1 MALLRSF
8 YSNFTA
14 GELSPLL
21 SSRVDSDAY
30 KNGLKTLRNYRILS
44 QGGVRRRPGM
54 QRLQTLS
61 NVAFQTEPYIYDEN
75 ESYIL
80 LFSNAKLEVVDV
92 SNPNTIVDTITSC
105 PWTTAMIGSLSV
117 AQSGDTMI
125 IVHPDMAMQKL
136 TRTAVDTFSLSDYDF
151 DHSGAAHYEPFYR
164 FVAEGV
170 TITPQ
175 NSNTSSQTFTASA
188 SIFSSEWVGEHIQ
201 YTDSA
206 GKVVHIEITGYTSAT
221 EVVGTFSEAVANTN
235 ARDTWS
241 EQVFSSRKGYA
252 RSVIFHDQRL
262 IFGGSRDL
270 PNHIF
275 FSKVGQFFNF
285 DVGTGLDD
293 ESIQVQI
300 AENQVS
306 EIKSMAS
313 LRHLIIFTSE
323 QELYVPTV
331 DDRPLTPSTISIKKQ
346 TSYGSGNV
354 ASVEFDGAVV
364 FLTKSKGAIR
374 EFIFSD
380 ISQAYAADA
389 LTLLAPHLIGSPSN
403 MVSQREASDQA
414 ESYLYAVNDDGK
426 MPVFVSIRKEKLQ
439 GWAEYS
445 TDGNYKNVVNVNR
458 NVYAITERTINGS
471 TLTSLELLSNQY
483 HLDCAIKQTSGSA
496 TKNWAISYLPNTD
509 VYVKSGN
516 YSLGSYTTDGSG
528 NITLTD
534 AVTEVEIGI
543 NYTPTLTT
551 LPPEFQLANGVSIGQ
566 KRRVVRVVLDLNETL
581 DVKTKG
587 TNLLIRRVTDDFSVE
602 PSAVTER
609 KEVYLLGWGK
619 EGTVT
624 LTQDQPLPLTLNGLM
639 LEVEI

>member
-30 KNGLKTLRNYRILS
+30 KNGLKALRNYRILS

-92 SNPNTIVDTITSC
+92 SSPSTIVDTITSC

-164 FVAEGV
+164 FVAEDV

-188 SIFSSEWVGEHIQ
+188 SIFSSDWVGEHIEF
-201 YTDSA
+201 TDSA
-206 GKVVHIEITGYTSAT
+206 GLVVHIEVTGYTSGT
-221 EVVGTFSEAVANTN
+221 EIVGTFSAAIANTN

-354 ASVEFDGAVV
+354 ASVEFDGAIV

-445 TDGNYKNVVNVNR
+445 TDGDYKNVVNVNR
-458 NVYAITERTINGS
+458 NVYVVTERTINGS
-471 TLTSLELLSNQY
+471 TLTSLELLSNQF
-483 HLDCAIKQTSGSA
+483 HLDCAIKQTNASPTNS
-496 TKNWAISYLPNTD
+496 WSVSYLPNTE
-509 VYVKSGN
+509 VHVKSGN

-528 NITLTD
+528 NITLSD

>member
-30 KNGLKTLRNYRILS
+30 RNGLKTLRNYRILS
-44 QGGVRRRPGM
+44 QGGVRRRPGLHY
-54 QRLQTLS
+54 LQTLS
-61 NVAFQTEPYIYDEN
+61 NYTFQTEPYVYDEN
-75 ESYIL
+75 EAYIL
-80 LFSNAKLEVVDV
+80 LFSNGKLEVVDV
-92 SNPNTIVDTITSC
+92 ATPTTVVDTITSC
-105 PWTTAMIGSLSV
+105 PWNTAMIGELSV

-125 IVHPDMAMQKL
+125 IVHPDMAMQRL
-136 TRTAVDTFSLSDYDF
+136 TRTAADTFSLADYDF
-151 DHSGAAHYEPFYR
+151 DHSGTAHYEPYYR

-175 NSNTSSQTFTASA
+175 NSNTGSQTFTASA
-188 SIFSSEWVGEHIQ
+188 SIFSSDWVGEHIEF
-201 YTDSA
+201 TDSA
-206 GKVVHIEITGYTSAT
+206 GTVVHIEITAYTSAT
-221 EVVGTFSEAVANTN
+221 QVVGSFSAAVANTN
-235 ARDTWS
+235 ARDTWK

-270 PNHIF
+270 PNHLF

-313 LRHLIIFTSE
+313 LRHLVIFTSE

-331 DDRPLTPSTISIKKQ
+331 DERPLTPSTITIKKQ
-346 TSYGSGNV
+346 TSFGSGNV
-354 ASVEFDGAVV
+354 APVEFDGALV

-380 ISQAYAADA
+380 ISQAYNADA
-389 LTLLAPHLIGSPSN
+389 LTLLAPHIIGTPTN
-403 MVSQREASDQA
+403 LVSQREASDQA
-414 ESYLYAVNDDGK
+414 ESYLYAVNSEGK

-439 GWAEYS
+439 GWGEYS
-445 TDGNYKNVVNVNR
+445 TDGNFKNVVNVNR
-458 NVYAITERTINGS
+458 KIYAVVERTIDGS
-471 TLTSLELLSNQY
+471 TITTLETLDNSY
-483 HLDCAIKQTSGSA
+483 HLDSASKQTSGSA
-496 TKNWAISYLPNTD
+496 TTSWTVSHLPNTE
-509 VYVKSGN
+509 VFVKSGN
-516 YSLGSYTTDGSG
+516 YSLGSYTTDASG
-528 NITLTD
+528 NLTLTD
-534 AVTEVEIGI
+534 AVTDVEIGI

-551 LPPEFQLANGVSIGQ
+551 LPPEFQLANGVSMGQ
-566 KRRVVRVVLDLNETL
+566 KRRVVRVVLDLNESL

-587 TNLLIRRVTDDFSVE
+587 TNLLIRRVTDDFSQE
-602 PSAVTER
+602 PTAVTER

>member
-30 KNGLKTLRNYRILS
+30 RNGLKTLRNYRILS

-54 QRLQTLS
+54 EYLQTLS
-61 NVAFQTEPYIYDEN
+61 NVTFQTEPYVYDEN
-75 ESYIL
+75 EAYIL

-92 SNPNTIVDTITSC
+92 SSPNTIADTITSC
-105 PWTTAMIGSLSV
+105 PWTSAMIGKLSV

-125 IVHPDMAMQKL
+125 IVHPDMPMQRL
-136 TRTAVDTFSLSDYDF
+136 TRTSASTFSLSEYDF
-151 DHSGAAHYEPFYR
+151 DHDGTAHYEPFYR
-164 FVAEGV
+164 FVAADV
-170 TITPQ
+170 TIQPH
-175 NSNTSSQTFTASA
+175 NSNTASQTFTASS
-188 SIFSSEWVGEHIQ
+188 SIFTSDWVGEHIE

-206 GKVVHIEITGYTSAT
+206 GLVVHIEVTAYTSGT
-221 EVVGTFSEAVANTN
+221 QIVGSFSQAVANTT
-235 ARDTWS
+235 ARNTWA

-313 LRHLIIFTSE
+313 LRHLVIFTSE

-331 DDRPLTPSTISIKKQ
+331 DERPLTPSTITIKKQ
-346 TSYGSGNV
+346 TSYGSGDV
-354 ASVEFDGAVV
+354 AAVEFDGAIV

-374 EFIFSD
+374 EFVFSD
-380 ISQAYAADA
+380 ISQAYNADA
-389 LTLLAPHLIGSPSN
+389 LTLLAPHLIGTPTN
-403 MVSQREASDQA
+403 LVSQREASDQA
-414 ESYLYAVNDDGK
+414 ESYLYTVNSEGK
-426 MPVFVSIRKEKLQ
+426 MPIFVSIRKEKLQ
-439 GWAEYS
+439 GWGEYS
-445 TDGNYKNVVNVNR
+445 TNGSYKNVVVVNR
-458 NVYAITERTINGS
+458 NVYVVTERTINSS
-471 TLTSLELLSNQY
+471 TLTSLELLSNSY
-483 HLDCAIKQTSGSA
+483 HLDCASKQTSGSA
-496 TKNWAISYLPNTD
+496 TASWTVSHLPNTE

-516 YSLGSYTTDGSG
+516 YSLGAYTTDGSG
-528 NITLTD
+528 NLTLTD
-534 AVTEVEIGI
+534 AVTDVEIGL

-551 LPPEFQLANGVSIGQ
+551 LPPEFQLANGVSMGQ

-587 TNLLIRRVTDDFSVE
+587 TNLLIRRVTDDFSLE
-602 PSAVTER
+602 PSAVTQR
-609 KEVYLLGWGK
+609 KEVYLLGWGN

>member
-92 SNPNTIVDTITSC
+92 SSPSTIVDTITSC

-164 FVAEGV
+164 FVAEDV

-188 SIFSSEWVGEHIQ
+188 SIFSSDWVGEHIEF
-201 YTDSA
+201 TDSA
-206 GKVVHIEITGYTSAT
+206 GLVVHIEVTGYTSGT
-221 EVVGTFSEAVANTN
+221 EIVGTFSAAIANTN

-354 ASVEFDGAVV
+354 ASVEFDGAIV

-445 TDGNYKNVVNVNR
+445 TDGDYKNVVNVNR
-458 NVYAITERTINGS
+458 NVYVVTERTINGS
-471 TLTSLELLSNQY
+471 TLTSLELLSNQF
-483 HLDCAIKQTSGSA
+483 HLDCAIKQTNASPTNS
-496 TKNWAISYLPNTD
+496 WSVSYLPNTE
-509 VYVKSGN
+509 VHVKSGN

-528 NITLTD
+528 NITLSD

>member
-80 LFSNAKLEVVDV
+80 LFSNTKLEVVDV

-164 FVAEGV
+164 FVAEDV

-206 GKVVHIEITGYTSAT
+206 GTVVHIEVTGYTSAT
-221 EVVGTFSEAVANTN
+221 ELVGTFSEAVANTN

-496 TKNWAISYLPNTD
+496 TKNWTISYLPNTD

>member
-30 KNGLKTLRNYRILS
+30 RNGLKTLRNYRILS

-54 QRLQTLS
+54 EYLQTLS
-61 NVAFQTEPYIYDEN
+61 NVTFQTEPYVYDEN
-75 ESYIL
+75 EAYIL

-92 SNPNTIVDTITSC
+92 SSPNTIADTITSC
-105 PWTTAMIGSLSV
+105 PWTSAMIGKLSV

-125 IVHPDMAMQKL
+125 IVHPDMPMQKL
-136 TRTAVDTFSLSDYDF
+136 TRTSASTFSLSEYDF
-151 DHSGAAHYEPFYR
+151 DHDGTAHYEPFYR
-164 FVAEGV
+164 FVAADV
-170 TITPQ
+170 TIQPQ
-175 NSNTSSQTFTASA
+175 NTNTGSQTFTASS
-188 SIFSSEWVGEHIQ
+188 SIFTSDWVGEHIE

-206 GKVVHIEITGYTSAT
+206 GLVVHIEVTAYTSGT
-221 EVVGTFSEAVANTN
+221 EIVGNFSQAVANTT
-235 ARDTWS
+235 ARDTWA

-313 LRHLIIFTSE
+313 LRHLVIFTSE

-331 DDRPLTPSTISIKKQ
+331 DERPLTPSTITIKKQ
-346 TSYGSGNV
+346 TSYGSGDV
-354 ASVEFDGAVV
+354 APVEFDGAIV

-374 EFIFSD
+374 EFVFSD
-380 ISQAYAADA
+380 ISQAYNADA
-389 LTLLAPHLIGSPSN
+389 LTLLAPHLIGTPTN
-403 MVSQREASDQA
+403 LVSQREASDQA
-414 ESYLYAVNDDGK
+414 ESYLYTVNSEGK

-439 GWAEYS
+439 GWGEYS
-445 TDGNYKNVVNVNR
+445 TNGSYKNVVVVNR
-458 NVYAITERTINGS
+458 NVYVVTERTIDGS
-471 TLTSLELLSNQY
+471 TLTSLELLSNSY
-483 HLDCAIKQTSGSA
+483 HLDCASKQTSGSA
-496 TKNWAISYLPNTD
+496 TASWTVSHLPNTE

-516 YSLGSYTTDGSG
+516 YSLGAYTTDGSG
-528 NITLTD
+528 NLTLTD
-534 AVTEVEIGI
+534 AVTDVEIGV

-551 LPPEFQLANGVSIGQ
+551 LPPEFQLANGVSMGQ

-587 TNLLIRRVTDDFSVE
+587 TNLLIRRVTDDFSLE
-602 PSAVTER
+602 PSAITQR
-609 KEVYLLGWGK
+609 KEVYLLGWGN